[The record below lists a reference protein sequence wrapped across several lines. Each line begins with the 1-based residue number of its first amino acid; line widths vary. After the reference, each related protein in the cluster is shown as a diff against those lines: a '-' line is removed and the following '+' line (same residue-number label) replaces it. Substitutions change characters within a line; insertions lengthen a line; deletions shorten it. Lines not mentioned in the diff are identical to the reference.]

1 MDPVWRDEVERVS
14 HRHYATGFYYGPPG
28 QYTDN
33 ARYIRQWQVVALVL
47 DCDENGLATLTLRN
61 KFSAGDTVEVVGP
74 DVKPVSFRAPVMED
88 EAGEPLTE
96 PKNPQM
102 IFKMRLPRSV
112 PALSIL
118 RIARDLSAKS

>member
-1 MDPVWRDEVERVS
+1 MTRW
-14 HRHYATGFYYGPPG
+14 T
-28 QYTDN
+28 
-33 ARYIRQWQVVALVL
+33 IC
-47 DCDENGLATLTLRN
+47 CDENGLATLTLRN